1 MAYLLNYKQFNLD
14 EDTEEQDFGGR
25 NEDKVIRSVFLFP
38 SLFLHPST
46 MLYQRKKKNLF
57 SQLQICTKNI

>member
-38 SLFLHPST
+38 SLFLHPSNA
-46 MLYQRKKKNLF
+46 LSKKEEESFFPTSNMH
-57 SQLQICTKNI
+57 